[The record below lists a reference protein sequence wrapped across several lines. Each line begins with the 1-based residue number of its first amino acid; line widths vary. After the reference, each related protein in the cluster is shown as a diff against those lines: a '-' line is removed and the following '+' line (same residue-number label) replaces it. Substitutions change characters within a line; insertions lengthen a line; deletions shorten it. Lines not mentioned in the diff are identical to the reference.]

1 MTNISRRAVLRGS
14 GAMGVALFTPLGTA
28 SSALAVALPTDGVGF
43 LTPTERELLAGLV
56 DRFLPGPPEDPEPG
70 PVQVGV
76 VDAIDALLAAFDVDP
91 PLIFAGAPFSDRGGH
106 PVNHFED
113 FLPLDPYEQKAWRLR
128 ILGSNGDPAL
138 EFNGAVPGHQQVYRT
153 GLAALAA
160 EGFDPG
166 ALGPLRDLAL
176 QNASDPAIGE
186 LVDLAV
192 VHTISF
198 MYGAPEYGGNR
209 DLAAWETIGFDGD
222 VHPTGYTA
230 EQVEMLDPGDEL
242 DTLVLPP
249 GFELD
254 DLLSI
259 AALAASDAGP
269 TMLASAGGNLSTLRT
284 MLEPLRS
291 TR

>member
-1 MTNISRRAVLRGS
+1 MANISRRAVLRGG
-14 GAMGVALFTPLGTA
+14 GAAGVALFTPWGPF
-28 SSALAVALPTDGVGF
+28 SSSLAVALPTDGVGY
-43 LTPTERELLAGLV
+43 LTAEERELLAGLV
-56 DRFLPGPPEDPEPG
+56 DRFLPGPPEDLEPG

-113 FLPLDPYEQKAWRLR
+113 FLPLDPYEEKAWRLR
-128 ILGSNGDPAL
+128 ILGSNGDPSL
-138 EFNGAVPGHQQVYRT
+138 EFNGPVKGHQQVYRD
-153 GLAALAA
+153 GLAALAT
-160 EGFDPG
+160 EGFDPV
-166 ALGPLRDLAL
+166 ALGPVRDLAL
-176 QNASDPAIGE
+176 QNASNPAIGE

-192 VHTISF
+192 VHTIAF

-209 DLAAWETIGFDGD
+209 EGAAWQTIGFDGD
-222 VHPTGYTA
+222 VHPRGYTA
-230 EQVEMLDPGDEL
+230 EQVETLDPGDEL

-259 AALAASDAGP
+259 AAVAASDAGP
-269 TMLASAGGNLSTLRT
+269 TMLTAAGGSLANLRA
-284 MLEPLRS
+284 MLAPLR
-291 TR
+291 RAR